1 MFTSPSSL
9 APRGSTGPR
18 QKLSKRSRRLA
29 TVATAKKEG
38 KAKSSSKSKSK
49 AATEDRLARLLNQ
62 YGDEEAIQRQL
73 EEAEQYS
80 RRKNEDARG
89 AAVDLAKSREERRA
103 RLATQATAP
112 PEAAEAAAAEA
123 GVAAVGSGASS
134 GSAAGGGSDGSQQL
148 SQSDAAEVS
157 FPGEQGSSR
166 GPVRRSIGH
175 LVFKADPNDPR

>member
-89 AAVDLAKSREERRA
+89 AAVDMAKSREERRA
-103 RLATQATAP
+103 RMATQATAP
-112 PEAAEAAAAEA
+112 AEAAGAAAAA
-123 GVAAVGSGASS
+123 GVVVATGDSGD
-134 GSAAGGGSDGSQQL
+134 AAGDGSQQL
-148 SQSDAAEVS
+148 LESDSAAS
-157 FPGEQGSSR
+157 LAPGEQGGLR
-166 GPVRRSIGH
+166 GPVRRNIGH
-175 LVFKADPNDPR
+175 LVFKTDPNDPR